1 MRVKLA
7 LIVLGLTLF
16 VTSIS
21 SVPAQTKF
29 KPTEVRTTLFPYNQE
44 WGRLQNKISFSSD
57 SQRITVDRSLKR
69 EFQWRDV
76 KTLQVNQKL
85 EFKKTSSSPL
95 FSNVHIFSNSN
106 RILALGGDG
115 NQVLEWRMTD
125 QDGNVLWD
133 KPSPGKRASFEVDAV
148 EQNIYVDNQVFDLE
162 GNEVPYVGMSDG
174 EVYDK
179 ILKLYDDSWKDKS
192 NDFRINYG
200 YIIKSNYNANRFI
213 YSKDERYFFDD
224 FSIFYYNASK
234 NKLRFVIG
242 GRNKLEYDA
251 YWKKYKISPCYL
263 GVSVDQNGP
272 IVSQCLDK
280 NNFHKLLTWKNGEP
294 KNLISAG
301 RTWNFSTIEVSS
313 NSKYFAMITDVLCGS
328 KSTSTKPIKCGN
340 GVDRIGNL
348 RVYDA
353 KTYKVIAK
361 FPHAKFENYRLTF
374 SPDGKK
380 IAYLGLINDN
390 ITLHVWT
397 LEP

>member
-21 SVPAQTKF
+21 SAPAQTKF

-57 SQRITVDRSLKR
+57 GQYVLIDVDLKNTL
-69 EFQWRDV
+69 QWRDV
-76 KTLQVNQKL
+76 KTLNVS
-85 EFKKTSSSPL
+85 KKIDL
-95 FSNVHIFSNSN
+95 KGHGIVHVFSNQN
-106 RILALGGDG
+106 RILTRKIGGIED
-115 NQVLEWRMTD
+115 QKVRFWRMTD
-125 QDGNVLWD
+125 QDGNVLWN
-133 KPSPGKRASFEVDAV
+133 KPSPFTNEFVEVDAV
-148 EQNIYVDNQVFDLE
+148 ERNIYWDGQLFDLA

-200 YIIKSNYNANRFI
+200 YIIKSNNANRFI

-234 NKLRFVIG
+234 NKLEIMG
-242 GRNKLEYDA
+242 GRNKIEYDA
-251 YWKKYKISPCYL
+251 YWKNFKGEPCRYGIKVGGDGL
-263 GVSVDQNGP
+263 
-272 IVSQCLDK
+272 IVSQCIDK
-280 NNFHKLLTWKNGEP
+280 NSNHQILVWSNRKPTKLIRVGKTQNSSKP
-294 KNLISAG
+294 IISQ
-301 RTWNFSTIEVSS
+301 N
-313 NSKYFAMITDVLCGS
+313 NKYFALITDTKCYKDGILS
-328 KSTSTKPIKCGN
+328 KPISCEFSS
-340 GVDRIGNL
+340 VEIGNV
-348 RVYDA
+348 RIYNS
-353 KTYKVIAK
+353 KTYELIAK
-361 FPHAKFENYRLTF
+361 LPNAGLRDSRLSF

-380 IAYLGLINDN
+380 IAYLGSINGN
-390 ITLHVWT
+390 VTLHIWT